1 MHPRRPPPTDRALDD
16 ASKKVTTLARHRRPS
31 KGGQGFHPRIA
42 GRKEAAISSG
52 RSWRGWRPCQAT
64 RTQPPSTLGRRP
76 LPTGTAAGT
85 HADEEPVG
93 AVSSGAVH
101 EGPAGHQEPVEQ
113 GMPGPVHRVGS
124 RSSTGRRRGAAG
136 RARHGQPG
144 GTPAPVAASHRDA
157 GRRPRRAQERS
168 SVGGGAPRWP
178 TAVWLPGGPGSVTPP
193 PPPSCRSRRRRP
205 PQWNRPG
212 RHRALDRRPTIARP
226 QDQARRGRIRPL
238 RQGEDGSGWQ
248 RPGSGCATAARILAA
263 SHASIGQRL
272 LRGQKITI

>member
-136 RARHGQPG
+136 CARHGQPG
-144 GTPAPVAASHRDA
+144 GTQHPSQPATGTPAADRAAPRSAAAWGEGHRAGRPPSGCQAAPDPSRRHRRRVAGVGGA
-157 GRRPRRAQERS
+157 GRRSGTVPAAIER
-168 SVGGGAPRWP
+168 
-178 TAVWLPGGPGSVTPP
+178 
-193 PPPSCRSRRRRP
+193 
-205 PQWNRPG
+205 
-212 RHRALDRRPTIARP
+212 
-226 QDQARRGRIRPL
+226 
-238 RQGEDGSGWQ
+238 
-248 RPGSGCATAARILAA
+248 
-263 SHASIGQRL
+263 
-272 LRGQKITI
+272 